1 MRLMFLKFKA
11 HQCEFSVRERGL
23 TDILSSSFCFRPSP
37 GQLEQNALN
46 RNPGIHPIILWKQE
60 EEEKAK
66 AAAASAPV
74 DVKAVMSKIDR
85 KK

>member
-1 MRLMFLKFKA
+1 MFAFP
-11 HQCEFSVRERGL
+11 
-23 TDILSSSFCFRPSP
+23 PSP
-37 GQLEQNALN
+37 AQLEENARN
-46 RNPGIHPIILWKQE
+46 RSPGIHPIILWQQE

-66 AAAASAPV
+66 AAAAAAPV

>member
-1 MRLMFLKFKA
+1 M
-11 HQCEFSVRERGL
+11 
-23 TDILSSSFCFRPSP
+23 
-37 GQLEQNALN
+37 
-46 RNPGIHPIILWKQE
+46 ILWKQE

-74 DVKAVMSKIDR
+74 DVKAMMSKIDR

>member
-1 MRLMFLKFKA
+1 MNSWSFLFN
-11 HQCEFSVRERGL
+11 
-23 TDILSSSFCFRPSP
+23 PSP
-37 GQLEQNALN
+37 AQVEANARN
-46 RNPGIHPIILWKQE
+46 RSPGIHPIILWKQE

-74 DVKAVMSKIDR
+74 DVKAMMSKIDR